1 MQKLLALLGAK
12 AKGICCAACT
22 VYQVWPCWRK
32 QHGGIDGGVL
42 YLLWISP
49 DLYMVG
55 SVLGTILSIAN
66 AFFGTI
72 SLCLPGM
79 QTIGAVN

>member
-42 YLLWISP
+42 YLFVDQP

-55 SVLGTILSIAN
+55 SVLGTILSHCQ
-66 AFFGTI
+66 
-72 SLCLPGM
+72 CLFWER
-79 QTIGAVN
+79 

>member
-12 AKGICCAACT
+12 SKGGICCAACT

-42 YLLWISP
+42 YLFVDQPRPVYGRQRS
-49 DLYMVG
+49 G
-55 SVLGTILSIAN
+55 NNSEHCQ
-66 AFFGTI
+66 
-72 SLCLPGM
+72 CLFLER
-79 QTIGAVN
+79 